1 MQNEIEDLHKKIAKA
16 EGDQKKA
23 EEMVG
28 LMEAKFL
35 TSEKK
40 VEEMQVLIE
49 TMVGETKKETAL
61 FQAKIAILESENKRY
76 EIDLR
81 NIDQKVSKSQK
92 VSITNKGLL
101 IVLTPWICT

>member
-1 MQNEIEDLHKKIAKA
+1 
-16 EGDQKKA
+16 
-23 EEMVG
+23 MVG

-81 NIDQKVSKSQK
+81 NIEQKVSKSQK
-92 VSITNKGLL
+92 VSIINKGLL